1 MSSIT
6 TSYSTK
12 QMTLVATFSLVL
24 GGGIAYLLLTN
35 KAAKEK
41 AAKEKAAKE
50 KAPWKAINEKWER
63 ERPSREKWLRE
74 RPAREKAARPARE
87 KAAREKLDKEMKIA
101 SKLGVAVDKIVSKSL
116 FCLFLFFFI
125 LFCFF
130 VLHMTHMYFFFPCG
144 FVLLLSILTFF
155 SVHILLLI
163 YFSLLSYNRCLFTQ
177 ERV

>member
-116 FCLFLFFFI
+116 FCILFLVHFF
-125 LFCFF
+125 CHV
-130 VLHMTHMYFFFPCG
+130 VLCPG